1 MNELRANIRIK
12 MDTPLDSKYQSFLDK
27 NFRKSKSEKLIKLI
41 KPIKTGDTIPK
52 DTLVIMASGDSTLR
66 LKILEKDTPN
76 KGFSTPL
83 ILNNYGIEKGITPN
97 YLHWFLSH
105 DFIKQYLI
113 SFARGS
119 VILRIPKSII
129 NSLLIP
135 FPINQSKNH
144 VRSEEIIITKSD
156 DPLKKVI
163 ERFYED
169 YRLNIKN
176 QRYTTAIILAGAIT
190 EAILYQL
197 LLDQDIDKKLL
208 EKDNNLALGKLINYV
223 KLLKLDKTLGVP
235 IDDIIELQKNR
246 NSVIHI
252 GLAIKRKLDL
262 NDEDITCF
270 NQIIKFFG
278 I

>member
-1 MNELRANIRIK
+1 
-12 MDTPLDSKYQSFLDK
+12 MDTLLDSDYQSFLDM

-52 DTLVIMASGDSTLR
+52 DTLVIMASGDSKLR
-66 LKILEKDTPN
+66 LKILDKDTPN
-76 KGFSTPL
+76 RGFSTPL
-83 ILNNYGIEKGITPN
+83 ILNNNAIRKGITPN

-113 SFARGS
+113 SFATGS
-119 VILRIPKSII
+119 VLLRIPKSII
-129 NSLLIP
+129 NSLLVP
-135 FPINQSKNH
+135 FPTNQTKNH
-144 VRSEEIIITKSD
+144 VLSDETIITKTD

-163 ERFYED
+163 NRFYSD
-169 YRLNIKN
+169 YLVNIKN

-197 LLDQDIDKKLL
+197 LLDNDIDKKLL
-208 EKDNNLALGKLINYV
+208 ENDNKLALGKLIDYV
-223 KLLKLDKTLGVP
+223 KLLKFDKTLGVP
-235 IDDIIELQKNR
+235 INHIIELQKKR
-246 NSVIHI
+246 NSAIHI
-252 GLAIKRKLDL
+252 GSAIKKEDL
-262 NDEDITCF
+262 NEKDIKCF